1 MNTVDFIYN
10 SRNFNG
16 LAAPRR
22 TPPHTQIYNSR
33 NFNGL
38 AAHRKAAKFVVI
50 YNSRNFNGLA
60 AETPEESKPV
70 STIVEILT
78 V

>member
-1 MNTVDFIYN
+1 MPEPARKNIYN

-16 LAAPRR
+16 LAA
-22 TPPHTQIYNSR
+22 Q
-33 NFNGL
+33 L
-38 AAHRKAAKFVVI
+38 ALYI
-50 YNSRNFNGLA
+50 
-60 AETPEESKPV
+60 PDV